1 MSQVSPLS
9 IVDPGFNRMNAR
21 RRLIQIVVFTTALS
35 AAAQLAVA
43 QLPGP
48 FEFSFASNL
57 LNSLFFIP
65 FRLAGCG

>member
-1 MSQVSPLS
+1 
-9 IVDPGFNRMNAR
+9 MNAR
-21 RRLIQIVVFTTALS
+21 RRLIQIVVFTTAIS

-65 FRLAGCG
+65 FRIAGCG